1 MNYELSAKPYS
12 FDGAAQGYGV
22 SKLGFGAELSGSVSL
37 SPAVNVDPPVV
48 RAGSVKSSDAAQEVK
63 KLSIVLPKDVH
74 QQAKLLAL
82 TEDTTLTALII
93 ELLRQRIKASLA

>member
-1 MNYELSAKPYS
+1 VPAREVRLALAVMEPLPAMVMLAPAPNV
-12 FDGAAQGYGV
+12 AA
-22 SKLGFGAELSGSVSL
+22 S
-37 SPAVNVDPPVV
+37 
-48 RAGSVKSSDAAQEVK
+48 AQEMK

-93 ELLRQRIKASLA
+93 DLLRQRIKASLA